1 MTSASANFAAGC
13 IACFILGFL
22 AWDVARIFRS
32 ALTANK
38 STNDLSTAKD
48 LAVAL
53 LSYASDNDDRL
64 PKEADWKPYIVGL
77 RYRVSLRTQA
87 GHEFELQP
95 LLAGRKLTE
104 ISEAQ
109 NTVLV
114 APLSFPPTQLEMG
127 EYTVVGFVEGSAKT
141 FYSEQ
146 LAVKNS
152 IKWSPTFVED
162 RTPAASR

>member
-1 MTSASANFAAGC
+1 MTTASVNYAAGC

-22 AWDVARIFRS
+22 AWDMARIFRS
-32 ALTANK
+32 AQTANK
-38 STNDLSTAKD
+38 SFNDVSTAKD

-77 RYRVSLRTQA
+77 SYRVGLRTQA

-95 LLAGRKLTE
+95 LLAGRNLAE
-104 ISEAQ
+104 VSDAQ
-109 NTVLV
+109 NTALV
-114 APLSFPPTQLEMG
+114 APLSFPPSQLEPG
-127 EYTVVGFVEGSAKT
+127 EYTVVGFVDGSAKK
-141 FYSEQ
+141 FYAQQ

-152 IKWSPTFVED
+152 IKWSPALVED